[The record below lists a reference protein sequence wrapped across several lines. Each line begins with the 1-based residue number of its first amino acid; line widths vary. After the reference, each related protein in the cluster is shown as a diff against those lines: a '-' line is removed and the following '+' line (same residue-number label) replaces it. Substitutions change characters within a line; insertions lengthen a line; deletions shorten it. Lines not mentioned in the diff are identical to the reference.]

1 MVSFIGTCKG
11 KLRAAGFGGVIS
23 TVETV
28 GTYQQFPALCQS
40 LESVVHANIHPY
52 FNPGTSSA
60 NAGSFVVSQ
69 RGILAN
75 LCGKS
80 VIVSEC
86 GWPSNGGSDGAAIAS
101 FVDQQTAI
109 ASIKAATGGTG
120 ITWFS
125 FSDDH
130 WKPAGVEQCFG
141 ILSPRFLVC

>member
-1 MVSFIGTCKG
+1 MVNFIGTCKG

-40 LESVVHANIHPY
+40 LESVVHANIHPF

-69 RGILAN
+69 RGILAD

-86 GWPSNGGSDGAAIAS
+86 GWPSGGGSNGAAIAS
-101 FVDQQTAI
+101 FFDQQTAI
-109 ASIKAATGGTG
+109 ASIKSATGNTG

-130 WKPAGVEQCFG
+130 WKPAG
-141 ILSPRFLVC
+141 